1 MNEGEYLELVNDL
14 RDQYNDMKE
23 NYEKKLTLLQQ
34 ELELEKNK
42 CKFQYNLGQF
52 DSTRPMVYRAKY
64 TSYYTLDRDILYS

>member
-23 NYEKKLTLLQQ
+23 DYEKKLTLLQQ

-52 DSTRPMVYRAKY
+52 DSTRPMAYRAKY